1 MRARFCYNRMKLIAR
16 GEKTLMDM
24 KQIIAGRIADAAAA
38 CFGDCGLDAA
48 GVAAML
54 EIPPEKKMGD
64 YALPCF
70 RLSKTLRKAPPV
82 IAAALAAQVTGEE
95 IDRVEVVGGYLN
107 VFAARGNMARGI
119 VEAVLAHPGRWGASD
134 VGKGKTVCLDYS
146 SINIAKRF
154 HIGHL
159 STTMIGHSLRRIY
172 DFNGYTTVGINHLDD
187 WGTQFG
193 KMICAYKKWG
203 SREQVEQGG
212 VQAMVDLYV
221 RFHQEAEKDP
231 ALEDEGRAWFKRI
244 EDGDPEAME
253 IFTWFKEVTLKDTQR
268 VYDLLGVTFD
278 SYAGESF
285 YNDKMQPVVDELREK
300 GLLTKSQGAEV
311 VMLDDYGMPPA
322 IVLRSDGATL
332 YITRDLAAAFYRHN
346 EYHFDKCLYVV
357 AYQQNLH
364 FKQLF
369 KIIELMGHDWYK
381 GMEHVSFGMVS
392 YEGRALST
400 REGYVVYL
408 EDLLNKAVEK
418 AREIIEEKSP
428 NLPNKDEVARQV
440 GVGAVVYFDLHNDRN
455 KDIDFRWER
464 ALNFDGETGPYVQ
477 YTHAR
482 CCSVL
487 RKAPDLTGI
496 APDYSVLCDDEASDV
511 LMLLSRFPEI
521 VRKAM
526 DANEPSMITRHTTSL
541 AQAYNKYYFEHRIME
556 EDDPA
561 GTAARVNLTA
571 AVRDVIKTGLYL
583 IGVEAPERM

>member
-1 MRARFCYNRMKLIAR
+1 MNMKN
-16 GEKTLMDM
+16 
-24 KQIIAGRIADAAAA
+24 IIAGRIAEAAQAG
-38 CFGDCGLDAA
+38 FEGCGLDAA
-48 GVAAML
+48 AIEVML
-54 EIPPEKKMGD
+54 EIPPEKKLGD

-70 RLSKTLRKAPPV
+70 RLSKVMRKAPQM
-82 IAAALAAQVTGEE
+82 IASALAEKLAAPE
-95 IDRVEVVGGYLN
+95 IERAEVVGGYLN
-107 VFAARGNMARGI
+107 IFLKRSALAENI
-119 VEAVLAHPGRWGASD
+119 VNAVLESEGRWGSSN
-134 VGKGKTVCLDYS
+134 VGEGKTVCLDYS

-159 STTMIGHSLRRIY
+159 STTMIGHSLKRIY
-172 DFNGYTTVGINHLDD
+172 DFNGYTTVGINHLGD

-203 SREQVEQGG
+203 DRETVEKCG

-221 RFHQEAEKDP
+221 RFHAEAEKDP
-231 ALEDEGRAWFKRI
+231 SLEDEGRAWFKKI
-244 EDGDPEAME
+244 EDGDPEALE

-268 VYDLLGVTFD
+268 VYDLLGVSFD

-285 YNDKMQPVVDELREK
+285 YNDKMEPVVQELRDK
-300 GLLTKSQGAEV
+300 GLLVPSQGAYV

-346 EYHFDKCLYVV
+346 TYHFDKCLYVV

-369 KIIELMGHDWYK
+369 KILELMGHEWSR

-487 RKAPDLTGI
+487 RKAEAYANVEADFAT
-496 APDYSVLCDDEASDV
+496 VTDDEAQDV
-511 LMLLSRFPEI
+511 LMLLSRFPEA

-526 DANEPSMITRHTTSL
+526 DNNEPSVITRHTTQL
-541 AQAYNKYYFEHRIME
+541 AQAYNKYYFEHRIMDE
-556 EDDPA
+556 ADPA
-561 GTAARVNLTA
+561 GSAARVKLTR
-571 AVRDVIKTGLYL
+571 AVRDVIKTGLWL

>member
-1 MRARFCYNRMKLIAR
+1 
-16 GEKTLMDM
+16 MDM
-24 KQIIAGRIADAAAA
+24 KQIIAGRIADAAQASFENCA
-38 CFGDCGLDAA
+38 LT
-48 GVAAML
+48 VADVTAML
-54 EIPPEKKMGD
+54 ETPPDKKLGD

-70 RLSKTLRKAPPV
+70 RLSKTLRKAPQM
-82 IAAALAAQVTGEE
+82 IASALAEKMSGEE
-95 IDRVEVVGGYLN
+95 IDRVEVVGGYMN
-107 VFAARGNMARGI
+107 IFVSRGSLAEGI
-119 VEAVLAHPGRWGASD
+119 VKAVLANPGRWGSSE

-159 STTMIGHSLRRIY
+159 STTMIGHSLKRIY
-172 DFNGYTTVGINHLDD
+172 DFNGYTTVGINHLGD

-203 SREQVEQGG
+203 NREEVEAGG

-221 RFHQEAEKDP
+221 RFHAEAEKDP
-231 ALEDEGRAWFKRI
+231 SLEDEGRAWFKKI

-253 IFTWFKEVTLKDTQR
+253 IFSWFKEVTLKDTQR
-268 VYDLLGVTFD
+268 VYDLLGVSFD
-278 SYAGESF
+278 SYNGEAF
-285 YNDKMQPVVDELREK
+285 YNDKMGPVVDELREK
-300 GLLTKSQGAEV
+300 GLLVESQGAQV
-311 VMLDDYGMPPA
+311 VQLEEYGMPPA
-322 IVLRSDGATL
+322 LVLRSDGATL

-346 EYHFDKCLYVV
+346 TYHFDKCLYVV

-364 FKQLF
+364 FRQLF
-369 KIIELMGHDWYK
+369 KILELMGHDWYK

-440 GVGAVVYFDLHNDRN
+440 GVGAVVYFDLHNERI

-464 ALNFDGETGPYVQ
+464 ALSFEGETGPYVQ

-487 RKAPDLTGI
+487 RKAQAYADVE
-496 APDYSVLCDDEASDV
+496 PDYSVLCDDEALDV
-511 LMLLSRFPEI
+511 LMLISRFPEV

-526 DANEPSMITRHTTSL
+526 DQNEPSLITRHTTSL

-556 EDDPA
+556 ENDPA
-561 GTAARVNLTA
+561 GSAARVNLTD

>member
-1 MRARFCYNRMKLIAR
+1 
-16 GEKTLMDM
+16 MDM
-24 KQIIAGRIADAAAA
+24 KQIIAGRIADAAQASFENCA
-38 CFGDCGLDAA
+38 LT
-48 GVAAML
+48 VADVTAML
-54 EIPPEKKMGD
+54 ETPPDKKLGD

-70 RLSKTLRKAPPV
+70 RLSKTLRRAPQM
-82 IAAALAAQVTGEE
+82 IAGALAEKMSGEE

-107 VFAARGNMARGI
+107 IFVSRGSLAEGI
-119 VEAVLAHPGRWGASD
+119 VKAVLANPGRWGSSE
-134 VGKGKTVCLDYS
+134 VGRGKTVCLDYS

-159 STTMIGHSLRRIY
+159 STTMIGHSLKRIY
-172 DFNGYTTVGINHLDD
+172 DFNGYTTVGINHLGD

-203 SREQVEQGG
+203 NREEVEAGG

-221 RFHQEAEKDP
+221 RFHAEAEKDP
-231 ALEDEGRAWFKRI
+231 SLEDEGRAWFKKI

-253 IFTWFKEVTLKDTQR
+253 IFSWFKEVTLKDTQR
-268 VYDLLGVTFD
+268 VYDLLGVSFD
-278 SYAGESF
+278 SYNGEAF
-285 YNDKMQPVVDELREK
+285 YNDKMGPVVDELREK
-300 GLLTKSQGAEV
+300 GLLVESQGAQV
-311 VMLDDYGMPPA
+311 VQLEEYGMPPA
-322 IVLRSDGATL
+322 LVLRSDGATL

-346 EYHFDKCLYVV
+346 TYHFDKCLYVV

-364 FKQLF
+364 FRQLF
-369 KIIELMGHDWYK
+369 KILELMGHDWYK

-408 EDLLNKAVEK
+408 EDLLNKAIEK

-440 GVGAVVYFDLHNDRN
+440 GVGAVVYFDLHNERI

-464 ALNFDGETGPYVQ
+464 ALSFEGETGPYVQ

-487 RKAPDLTGI
+487 RKAQAYADVE
-496 APDYSVLCDDEASDV
+496 PDYSVLCDDEALDV
-511 LMLLSRFPEI
+511 LMLISRFPEV

-526 DANEPSMITRHTTSL
+526 DQNEPSLITRHTTSL

-556 EDDPA
+556 ENDPA
-561 GTAARVNLTA
+561 GSAARVRLTD

-583 IGVEAPERM
+583 IGVEALERM

>member
-1 MRARFCYNRMKLIAR
+1 
-16 GEKTLMDM
+16 MDM
-24 KQIIAGRIADAAAA
+24 KLKVAEYIAAAA
-38 CFGDCGLDAA
+38 KCCFENCGLGCEDIC
-48 GVAAML
+48 AMI
-54 EIPPEKKMGD
+54 ETPPDKKMGD

-70 RLSKTLRKAPPV
+70 RLSKVMRCAPQM
-82 IAAALAAQVTGEE
+82 IAGKLAEKVACEE
-95 IDRVEVVGGYLN
+95 IDHVEVVGGYLN
-107 VFAARGNMARGI
+107 VFLRRGGLARDI
-119 VEAVLAHPGRWGASD
+119 VEAVLAHPGRWGSSEI
-134 VGKGKTVCLDYS
+134 GKGKTVCLDYS

-159 STTMIGHSLRRIY
+159 STTMIGNSLKRIY
-172 DFNGYTTVGINHLDD
+172 DFNGYTTVGINHLGD

-203 SREQVEQGG
+203 NREEVEKGG

-221 RFHQEAEKDP
+221 RFHHEAEQHP
-231 ALEDEGRAWFKRI
+231 ELEDEGRAWFKKI
-244 EDGDPEAME
+244 EDGDKEAME

-268 VYDLLGVTFD
+268 VYDLLGVSFD

-285 YNDKMQPVVDELREK
+285 YNDKMAPVVEELREK
-300 GLLTKSQGAEV
+300 GLLIESQGAQV
-311 VMLDDYGMPPA
+311 VDLEAYGMPPA
-322 IVLRSDGATL
+322 LILRSDGATL

-346 EYHFDKCLYVV
+346 TYHFDKCLYVV

-381 GMEHVSFGMVS
+381 SMEHVSFGMVS

-487 RKAPDLTGI
+487 RKAE
-496 APDYSVLCDDEASDV
+496 AFAAAEPDYSVITDDEAQDV
-511 LMLLSRFPEI
+511 LMLISHFPQV

-526 DANEPSMITRHTTSL
+526 EQSEPSMITRHTTQL
-541 AQAYNKYYFEHRIME
+541 AQAYNKYYFEHRIMDE
-556 EDDPA
+556 SDPA
-561 GTAARVNLTA
+561 GTAARVNLTR